1 MTSTVGSVGGVMAR
15 LDLRHP
21 DNATGDWYV
30 DERCIDCGTC
40 RELSPAQFGTTYD
53 QSVVIR
59 QPGTTADEIE
69 AWLAAQACP
78 TQSIGT
84 ESHRRR
90 PGRLF
95 PREIAPDTGVFDL
108 GYCSPDSFGA
118 TSWFVRRPGANL
130 LVDSPRFTGALVGP
144 LTELGGIDHVL
155 LTHRDDVADAD
166 RWAAAFGARVWIH
179 EDDYAAAPFATDVL
193 HGLDEVEIT
202 PDLVAVPTPGH
213 TRGSA
218 VFLLEQTYL
227 FTGDSLAWSYDRDD
241 LIAFR
246 SACWYSW
253 SVQTES
259 LARLADGHR
268 FAWVLP
274 GHGARVTDDPFDL
287 HRRLVGLVE
296 RMRR

>member
-1 MTSTVGSVGGVMAR
+1 MAR

-30 DERCIDCGTC
+30 DDRCIDCGTC
-40 RELSPAQFGTTYD
+40 RELSPDQFGTTCD

-59 QPGTTADEIE
+59 QPASPADEVE

-84 ESHRRR
+84 VTHRRR

-95 PREIAPDTGVFDL
+95 PREIAPGTEVYDC

-118 TSWFVRRPGANL
+118 TSWFVRRPGSNV
-130 LVDSPRFTGALVGP
+130 LVDSPRYTGALARP
-144 LTELGGIDHVL
+144 FSEMGGIDHVV

-166 RWAAAFGARVWIH
+166 RWAAEFGARVWIH
-179 EDDYAAAPFATDVL
+179 EDDRGAAPFATDVFD
-193 HGLDEVEIT
+193 GLDEVDVA
-202 PDLVAVPTPGH
+202 PGLVAVPTPGH

-218 VFLLEQTYL
+218 VFVLDRTYL
-227 FTGDSLAWSYDRDD
+227 FTGDSLAWSHERDD
-241 LIAFR
+241 LTAFR

-259 LARLADGHR
+259 LARLADRQR

-274 GHGARVTDDPFDL
+274 GHGARIGSTPDDL